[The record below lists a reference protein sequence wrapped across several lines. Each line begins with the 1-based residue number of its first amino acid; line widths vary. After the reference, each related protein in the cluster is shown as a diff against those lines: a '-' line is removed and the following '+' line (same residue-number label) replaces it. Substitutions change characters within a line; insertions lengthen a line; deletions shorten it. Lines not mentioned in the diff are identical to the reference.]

1 MARSTTLARRRGLTA
16 SLVLGFSLA
25 LASCGGSSDT
35 VEKGDPATGSS
46 ENGDSTTGSNDSG
59 GSDEAQGKILESG
72 FGQDGQ
78 YVYPV
83 TLVENTSD
91 HAGQTVVVSWNF
103 LDAAGETVKTE
114 SQTNSFNFPGQTIAV
129 TTQVDVG
136 KRTQIASIEPTLL
149 VKDDDL
155 FDETEVDFGTADA
168 TVKKG
173 EYGGWGVSF
182 PVKNPTSAPLES
194 PAIGIVC
201 RSAQGKINGAG
212 FTFPDLVPPNG
223 EITADSDVTVSGT
236 PRSCKAYIAGPVF

>member
-1 MARSTTLARRRGLTA
+1 MARSTTLATKGLAA
-16 SLVLGFSLA
+16 SIILGFGLVLSA
-25 LASCGGSSDT
+25 CGGSSDT
-35 VEKGDPATGSS
+35 VQEGDPATGSS
-46 ENGDSTTGSNDSG
+46 EKGDSDSD
-59 GSDEAQGKILESG
+59 SDSAKAQGKILESG

-83 TLVENTSD
+83 TLVDNTSD

-103 LDAAGETVKTE
+103 LDSAGEIVKSQ
-114 SQTNSFNFPGQTIAV
+114 SQTNSFNFTGQTIAV

-136 KRTQIASIEPTLL
+136 KGNKVASIEPTLL
-149 VKDDDL
+149 IKDDGL
-155 FDETEVDFGTADA
+155 FEETEVDFGTADA

-173 EYGGWGVSF
+173 EYGGWTVAF
-182 PVKNPTSAPLES
+182 PVKNPTSKPLES
-194 PAIGIVC
+194 PSIGIVC
-201 RSAQGKINGAG
+201 RDAQGKINGAG